1 MIDKAGREY
10 WNKVWGGKID
20 VSKID
25 INYYTNN
32 LLHQLFL
39 KYLPKEKL
47 RICEIGCAMSPYLL
61 YFKDYFDYEIY
72 GFDYDKEAVKKTLYI
87 YNQYGYKA
95 NIFYRNFFS
104 NDPFDKVDVLFSM
117 GVFEHFSNLEESIK
131 HTNLYL
137 KDDGIIITIIPNM
150 NGIVGLLQKIFNK
163 KVYDIH
169 FPYTKK
175 DLLFAHEK
183 AGYKTLFCDYFGI
196 YQGGVINLGDIK
208 YKNIISKLLAMPG
221 KPLYYLNKFTN
232 FKLDSKFNS
241 PYVVYI
247 GKK

>member
-10 WNKVWGGKID
+10 WNKVWGEKID

-104 NDPFDKVDVLFSM
+104 NDPFDKVDVLYSM

-150 NGIVGLLQKIFNK
+150 NGIVGLLQKYLIKKYMIYIFLIQKRICCLLMK
-163 KVYDIH
+163 KQVI
-169 FPYTKK
+169 K
-175 DLLFAHEK
+175 LF
-183 AGYKTLFCDYFGI
+183 F
-196 YQGGVINLGDIK
+196 VIILEFIK
-208 YKNIISKLLAMPG
+208 EE
-221 KPLYYLNKFTN
+221 
-232 FKLDSKFNS
+232 
-241 PYVVYI
+241 
-247 GKK
+247 